1 MENNEAKYQHLC
13 SLNCEEIELH
23 FTNKMNIIGKNMYQ
37 LKNANRTILQQ
48 LEEIYNDNDN
58 DKDNDND
65 NDKDKTFDE
74 LERIEYE
81 LDAFVYYYKNIKKH
95 IAAARLAKLV
105 IQEKTNSNVNDNT
118 NIPEELLA
126 LGCKKLQMKTAQ

>member
-1 MENNEAKYQHLC
+1 MENNEAKYQHLS

-23 FTNKMNIIGKNMYQ
+23 FTNKMNIIGKSMYQ
-37 LKNANRTILQQ
+37 LKNANSTILQQ

-58 DKDNDND
+58 KDNIS
-65 NDKDKTFDE
+65 FDE

-126 LGCKKLQMKTAQ
+126 LGCKKIQMKTAQ